1 MPSIPAAHHYSPKRT
16 ENETGSAMGTEGP
29 VRDSALS
36 VPEHVLVRKAGGET
50 VLLNLSS
57 EHYYG
62 LEGVGARFWELVE
75 AHATF
80 GEAVNVLLTEYD
92 VAVETL
98 TADLVTLSTD
108 LHANGMLLVNGA

>member
-1 MPSIPAAHHYSPKRT
+1 
-16 ENETGSAMGTEGP
+16 MGTEDP
-29 VRDSALS
+29 ARDSVLS
-36 VPEHVLVRKAGGET
+36 APEHVLVRKAEDET
-50 VLLNLSS
+50 VLLNVRS

-80 GEAVNVLLTEYD
+80 GDAVDALCAEYD

-98 TADLVTLSTD
+98 TTDLVALSTA
-108 LHANGMLLVNGA
+108 LHANGLLLVDGA

>member
-1 MPSIPAAHHYSPKRT
+1 
-16 ENETGSAMGTEGP
+16 MGTQDP
-29 VRDSALS
+29 ALDSMLS
-36 VPEHVLVRKAGGET
+36 APEHVLVRKAGDET
-50 VLLNLSS
+50 VLLNLRN

-80 GEAVNVLLTEYD
+80 GDAVDALRSEYG

-98 TADLVTLSTD
+98 TADLAALTSELRE
-108 LHANGMLLVNGA
+108 NGLLLLDGS